1 MLKAQTKF
9 FRKSLLDYK
18 QIYLCVSR
26 NPVGRGHDIG
36 KVSKIKI
43 VTSQ

>member
-18 QIYLCVSR
+18 QVYLCVSR
-26 NPVGRGHDIG
+26 NPVE
-36 KVSKIKI
+36 KIKI